1 MYRGILNIIVLI
13 SFAVIPTSVNAQTFP
28 SLKLFPVHT
37 GSSSPAKKISDI
49 AIDQQGLMWFST
61 EAGEL
66 LRYDGNYT
74 KVVISPDQ
82 SNASLH
88 ELSIDNKNQIY
99 ISSADGLVCYN
110 PVTDKLK
117 RYRHNEND
125 NSSLADDD
133 KPNAFVD
140 SKQRVWVTSAKGL
153 QQLDA
158 MTGRFVSYHTP
169 AIPATFPQKE
179 FNHLEK
185 IAEDQQGNLWIASA
199 YGLYKIDTVEKKLI
213 PYYFSHYTWITG
225 IFIDAQHQFWLTT
238 WGTGMIKF
246 NPASGQFT
254 DLHSPE
260 LSNKIIYGTCEYEDI
275 NQKRWFCFSDYES
288 LILMD
293 PATKKTKQYFVGTR
307 INNFYKD
314 KNNRLWLATTE
325 GLFIVDNLQQQITAY
340 PLYQLANVSEGAF
353 GLPRFWF
360 DTGNEIWLTNYYAKG
375 LNKFTKDFKF
385 IAHSKSIP
393 PNSKSNFS
401 SIINV
406 IVKDKKQNIWY
417 STDSGLVKQTG
428 NSFHV
433 LMPLYGFNK
442 EKGTSFKNILQRTD
456 GKWWISSYWDGM
468 SLFDP
473 EKETFE
479 KIEIPKEV
487 TVVTASA
494 LDKLGRLWIG
504 TDKGLY
510 LFNDENKMFISFYMH
525 YPNGSSDRLWNQIF
539 DLLPDNN
546 KRIWLATQA
555 GITVFDEDKI
565 QFTFLNEQSG
575 LGYTPT
581 YRLLQDD
588 NHFIWVVAHEKL
600 IAINSENWKLQT
612 FGNET
617 GLPTGFDDFG
627 LFRKDV
633 DGNIWLAYNG
643 GLTKFDP
650 KKLLTGSTE
659 KGKIIITDV
668 YEDGERKIFN
678 NDSTFEV
685 NKNSTLVRIRFAYNN
700 YSISEKNILYYKISQ
715 QGLNTNWQKSNGEIS
730 LVNLTPGTY
739 TLQLKGENSSL
750 NQSPVITSFTIVI
763 PPKWYQT
770 LLFKILLLLFA
781 IGIIYFLI
789 RWRIRNIKFKAALQQ
804 KISESEMG
812 ALKAQ
817 MNPHFMFNCINSI
830 DSFIYSNDK
839 YNATLYLNKFAKL
852 LRNIL
857 DNSKENT
864 VLLSKDIE
872 TLKLYI
878 EMEELRHEGK
888 FTTHFNIEKELE
900 SSSVIVPPLIIQPFV
915 ENAILH
921 GLRNKIN
928 NDGIL
933 TISIKK
939 SNDCIE
945 YIITDNGIG
954 RQKAALLNVNKPS
967 SHGMKISFDRIRLF
981 NQEENHSVIIKDR
994 VEGDG
999 ESGSTVIVSLK
1010 TKYRYD

>member
-1 MYRGILNIIVLI
+1 MYRRTLNIILLI
-13 SFAVIPTSVNAQTFP
+13 SLAVIPVVLQAQTFP

-37 GSSSPAKKISDI
+37 GSSSPAKNISDI

-99 ISSADGLVCYN
+99 ISSADGLICYN
-110 PVTDKLK
+110 PLTDKLK
-117 RYRHNEND
+117 RYRHIEND
-125 NSSLADDD
+125 NRSLADDD
-133 KPNAFVD
+133 KPNPFVD
-140 SKQRVWVTSAKGL
+140 SKQRVWVTSTRGL
-153 QQLDA
+153 QQLDTL
-158 MTGRFVSYHTP
+158 TGQFVSYHTP
-169 AIPATFPQKE
+169 DIPATFPQKE

-185 IAEDQQGNLWIASA
+185 ITEDRQGNLWIASA
-199 YGLYKIDTVEKKLI
+199 YGLYKIDTVEKKLV
-213 PYYFSHYTWITG
+213 PYYFPHYIWITG
-225 IFIDAQHQFWLTT
+225 IFIDSQQQFWLTT
-238 WGTGMIKF
+238 WGAGMIKF
-246 NPASGQFT
+246 DPESGKFS

-260 LSNKIIYGTCEYEDI
+260 NLNKIFYGPSEYVDI
-275 NQKRWFCFSDYES
+275 NQKKWLCFSDYES

-293 PATKKTKQYFVGTR
+293 PVTEKIKRYFVETR
-307 INNFYKD
+307 INNLYKD
-314 KNNRLWLATTE
+314 KSNRLWMATTE
-325 GLFIVDNLQQQITAY
+325 GLFIIDNVQQQIISY
-340 PLYQLANVSEGAF
+340 PLHQQANLAAGEF
-353 GLPRFWF
+353 GFPKFWF
-360 DTGNEIWLTNYYAKG
+360 DNENEIWLTNYYAKG

-385 IAHSKSIP
+385 ISHTKSIP

-401 SIINV
+401 SIING

-428 NSFHV
+428 HSFHV
-433 LMPLYGFNK
+433 LIPPYRFNK
-442 EKGTSFKNILQRTD
+442 EKGTSFKNILQRRD
-456 GKWWISSYWDGM
+456 GKWWIRSYWDGM

-473 EKETFE
+473 AKETFIKYE
-479 KIEIPKEV
+479 MPKEV

-494 LDKLGRLWIG
+494 LDKSGKLWVG

-510 LFNDENKMFISFYMH
+510 LLNDENKTFLSYPMH

-546 KRIWLATQA
+546 NRIWLATQT
-555 GITVFDEDKI
+555 GIAVFDAAKK
-565 QFTFLNEQSG
+565 QFDFLNEHSG
-575 LGYTPT
+575 IGYSPT
-581 YRLLQDD
+581 FRLLQDD
-588 NHFIWVVAHEKL
+588 DYFIWAIAQGKL
-600 IAINSENWKLQT
+600 IAINSENRNVQS

-617 GLPTGFDDFG
+617 GLPAGFDDYG
-627 LFRKDV
+627 LFHKTM
-633 DGNIWLAYNG
+633 DGNIWLAYTG
-643 GLTKFDP
+643 GLISFNP
-650 KKLLTGSTE
+650 KKLLAGNIE
-659 KGKIIITDV
+659 NGKIIITDV
-668 YEDGERKIFN
+668 YEDGVRMMYH
-678 NDSTFEV
+678 NDTTIEV
-685 NKNSTLVRIRFAYNN
+685 NKNATQIRIRFAYNN

-739 TLQLKGENSSL
+739 TLQLKGENPAL
-750 NQSPVITSFTIVI
+750 NQMPAIASFTIVI

-770 LLFKILLLLFA
+770 IWFKTLLLLVA
-781 IGIIYFLI
+781 LSIVYFLS
-789 RWRIRNIKFKAALQQ
+789 RWRIRNIKSKAALQQ
-804 KISESEMG
+804 KIAESEMA

-857 DNSKENT
+857 DHSKENT
-864 VLLSKDIE
+864 VLLSNDIE

-878 EMEELRHEGK
+878 ELEELRHEGK
-888 FTTHFNIEKELE
+888 FKTHFNIEKELE
-900 SSSVIVPPLIIQPFV
+900 NTQIIVPPLIIQPFV

-921 GLRNKIN
+921 GLRNKN
-928 NDGIL
+928 SNDGIL
-933 TISIKK
+933 DISIQK
-939 SNDCIE
+939 SGGSIE

-954 RQKAALLNVNKPS
+954 RTASALLNKNKPS
-967 SHGMKISFDRIRLF
+967 SHGMNISFDRIRLF
-981 NQEENHSVIIKDR
+981 NQEENPSVIIKDR
-994 VEGDG
+994 IEGDSQ
-999 ESGSTVIVSLK
+999 SGTTVIVSLK